1 MLVPKDDDEE
11 TSVVSRSLASD
22 GDVMMM
28 VGTAA
33 AELEGG
39 VASSSAGKS
48 LQEKE
53 VVRDDIIS
61 ELTSKISQGSNQEK
75 MALTSQA
82 RGADSRKRREPRRR
96 GGPTK
101 MRGSRLRDCRHC
113 QRLPVTMEEIE
124 ANLEISDSG
133 ASEDS
138 SASTMVVSFCL
149 CSGPTKAV
157 AAAVSFSSA
166 MAARESRGSAE
177 AKIIGGWEPSSSKSI
192 SASSRS
198 SWLVRKSPS
207 GLR

>member
-1 MLVPKDDDEE
+1 MLVPKDEE
-11 TSVVSRSLASD
+11 DATSVVSRSLASD

-33 AELEGG
+33 AELEGV
-39 VASSSAGKS
+39 VASSSARKS

-53 VVRDDIIS
+53 VVSDDIID

-75 MALTSQA
+75 MALTSRA
-82 RGADSRKRREPRRR
+82 REVDSRERAPRRR

-101 MRGSRLRDCRHC
+101 MRGSRPRDCRHY
-113 QRLPVTMEEIE
+113 QRLRATTQEIE

-138 SASTMVVSFCL
+138 SASTMVASFCL
-149 CSGPTKAV
+149 CSGSTETV
-157 AAAVSFSSA
+157 AAAVSFCSA
-166 MAARESRGSAE
+166 IGARESRGSAE

-192 SASSRS
+192 SESSRS